1 MKWDEYVD
9 IFDTD
14 VVSKIIIL
22 RNLPINE
29 GWIDINEL
37 AEELQLNKKSV
48 KKYVELLKDDIT
60 YYAVDNDASLA
71 FEKGH
76 GYRLN
81 LASSQAFQKLYT
93 AIFRDS
99 LTYQV
104 MEDLFWG
111 RFNGIVP
118 ATAKYH
124 TSDATIRRLLKGFT
138 EILAPLGLVI
148 NKSTW
153 KIEGNEAYLR
163 HFAYT
168 IFMDLIR
175 DTWPFD
181 YIQETEVAQTVQKM
195 MAFFNVEVAETVIRR
210 VKYMV
215 AISKV
220 RSAQGAEYRPSAEQ
234 ETYLEGNKH
243 YQAFIEEMTATTLF
257 LNKNDLTFVY
267 FFLLANAQFYQ
278 DEATAQAI
286 LAHFDESEA
295 PVYMLTHLVQHFLL
309 EEIHM
314 TPQLE
319 KIRPQIF
326 YYLFAT
332 HLFAELYYVQNVKMY
347 NVFWNKIK
355 EKYPVLLAEL
365 IQGLNQLYEQTGNE
379 LFTNKEFLALR
390 YSSVL
395 ALSNDLIHREQKIVL
410 GLKSGL
416 PVLEEERVKL
426 SIENNFRRFY
436 ALEVLRYSEASKE
449 EWQNIDLLLVTS
461 LADVETGHPEI
472 FLLSSELT
480 FEQYNRLN
488 QKIVKINEKR
498 TTSL

>member
-37 AEELQLNKKSV
+37 AEELQLNKK
-48 KKYVELLKDDIT
+48 YVELLKDDIT
-60 YYAVDNDASLA
+60 YYAVDNDVSLA

-81 LASSQAFQKLYT
+81 LASTQAFQKLYT
-93 AIFRDS
+93 AIFQDS

-118 ATAKYH
+118 ATTKYH

-175 DTWPFD
+175 D
-181 YIQETEVAQTVQKM
+181 
-195 MAFFNVEVAETVIRR
+195 
-210 VKYMV
+210 
-215 AISKV
+215 
-220 RSAQGAEYRPSAEQ
+220 EYRPSAEQ

-267 FFLLANAQFYQ
+267 FFLLANDQFYQ

-309 EEIHM
+309 EEIQM

-347 NVFWNKIK
+347 NVFWNKVK
-355 EKYPVLLAEL
+355 EKYPVLLEEL
-365 IQGLNQLYEQTGNE
+365 SKGLNQLYEQTGNE

-449 EWQNIDLLLVTS
+449 DWQNIDLLLVTS
-461 LADVETGHPEI
+461 LTDVETGHPEI

-498 TTSL
+498 TRSL